1 MLPNLCTAKFGM
13 TPEKLAEGREI
24 ISRDASEERS
34 SLEPNPEKKTTLSK
48 NTAVASFNAVPESSR
63 SPPQLGFT
71 KLNTAQLPLKPFS
84 QSPIKNASVL
94 SEPTVIN
101 AFDNVDYKSVLTK
114 FYQAMA
120 PASVAEVDSILQK
133 YRVREVCG

>member
-24 ISRDASEERS
+24 ISRDAAEERS

-71 KLNTAQLPLKPFS
+71 KLNTAQVPLKPFS

-94 SEPTVIN
+94 SE
-101 AFDNVDYKSVLTK
+101 NVDYKSVLTK